1 MVGMHGN
8 YGPNKLTNECD
19 VLIAIGMRF
28 DDRVT
33 GNLATYAKQ
42 AKVVHFEIDPAEI
55 DKNVKT
61 DVAVLGDVKNTLAKI
76 LPKINKNSHSE
87 WMQEFKDYMDIEYDK
102 VIKSDLY
109 PEKDGLTMGEVI
121 KQINE
126 ASNGDAII
134 VSDVGQHQMITCRY
148 AKFNKSKSNV
158 TSGGLGTM
166 GFALPAAIGAKMGQP
181 DREVVAIIGDGSY
194 QMTIQELGTIYQT
207 NVPVKIVVLNN
218 EFLGMVHY
226 MEDIQKFTFS
236 VYTENNIGILNRLS
250 AIFLK
255 RHFNIESMTVSKSE
269 IDDVH
274 RFIFVVNITK
284 AQSDKLIGQLE
295 KQIEVIR
302 AYSHTEDEIIYQET
316 AMFKISSK
324 HLYDEDIQNRLKF
337 RRANIVAITPNYF
350 VIEATGLKEEI
361 DNMHDKLKP
370 FGLLQF
376 VRSGRISISRPKMAI
391 SELLQE
397 YN

>member
-1 MVGMHGN
+1 
-8 YGPNKLTNECD
+8 
-19 VLIAIGMRF
+19 
-28 DDRVT
+28 
-33 GNLATYAKQ
+33 
-42 AKVVHFEIDPAEI
+42 
-55 DKNVKT
+55 
-61 DVAVLGDVKNTLAKI
+61 
-76 LPKINKNSHSE
+76 
-87 WMQEFKDYMDIEYDK
+87 
-102 VIKSDLY
+102 
-109 PEKDGLTMGEVI
+109 
-121 KQINE
+121 
-126 ASNGDAII
+126 
-134 VSDVGQHQMITCRY
+134 
-148 AKFNKSKSNV
+148 
-158 TSGGLGTM
+158 
-166 GFALPAAIGAKMGQP
+166 
-181 DREVVAIIGDGSY
+181 
-194 QMTIQELGTIYQT
+194 
-207 NVPVKIVVLNN
+207 
-218 EFLGMVHY
+218 

-391 SELLQE
+391 AELLQE